1 MYSPFDIYIYDALL
15 LWRPM
20 GRLQTYIY
28 IYKTEEQNEQHSS
41 CIRKD
46 CLITITHFRMANAG
60 RKNCCTFWRS
70 ADYWSCQAAVWLR
83 TNKRHSKEKDSN
95 KQHICIDHLS
105 RPMAGELKRCLV
117 PSCREVEQYAKKED
131 QNTQEARNN
140 ALFESDNAKHEQIF
154 SGNTFLR

>member
-1 MYSPFDIYIYDALL
+1 MMLYCYEDLWDDYKHISIYTKPKSRMNNTAAVFVRTVLL
-15 LWRPM
+15 QLPTSGWQM
-20 GRLQTYIY
+20 LA
-28 IYKTEEQNEQHSS
+28 E
-41 CIRKD
+41 
-46 CLITITHFRMANAG
+46 
-60 RKNCCTFWRS
+60 KNCCTFWRS